1 MCLSNR
7 QLDANTKHLMSIG
20 NLCLVA
26 GLLLWN
32 FVHPSSQIQKDW
44 LHGIYGFLMGLSIT
58 INLCALR
65 FARRRGAASP
75 LSL

>member
-1 MCLSNR
+1 MCIPNH
-7 QLDANTKHLMSIG
+7 QLDTRTKRLMAIG

-26 GLLLWN
+26 ALLLWN